1 MPSTHT
7 SSLIFEE
14 TMVIFLNDV
23 ICSSICTL
31 LMLATRLFTAIDVVY
46 ALKHEIVQPFMI
58 LLVNRRLRS

>member
-1 MPSTHT
+1 
-7 SSLIFEE
+7 
-14 TMVIFLNDV
+14 MVIFLNDV

-31 LMLATRLFTAIDVVY
+31 IMLATRLFTAIDVVY